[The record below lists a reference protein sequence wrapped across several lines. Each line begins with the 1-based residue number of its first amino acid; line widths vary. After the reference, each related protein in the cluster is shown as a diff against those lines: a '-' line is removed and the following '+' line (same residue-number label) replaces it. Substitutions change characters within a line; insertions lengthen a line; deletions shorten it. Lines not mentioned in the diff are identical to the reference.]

1 MYIKTDTKDIY
12 RTTNGVLVNINKGEL
27 EQYKKKKMSAIKM
40 DNIEKEIS
48 SLKSDM
54 EEIKTLLRGLTK

>member
-1 MYIKTDTKDIY
+1 MYVKTDTKDIY
-12 RTTNGVLVNINKGEL
+12 RSTNGVLVNTNKGEL
-27 EQYKKKKMSAIKM
+27 QQYKKKKMNALKI
-40 DNIEKEIS
+40 DNIEKDIN